1 MKKPYRMC
9 AIACLVGLPMSAF
22 AETWINGT
30 NVNEA
35 KVNERNVNKVY
46 LGGGIGLSEESDFCD
61 LFNSDRDGRCNEG
74 DYAGKLLAGYKINPY
89 LAFEFAYLNAEGS
102 TYEEFETF
110 SEGGVDY
117 TNSVEVDTSLERYSV
132 DVVGMLPL
140 QGNVTLLGRAGY
152 GINKTLF
159 ESELVLDDE
168 NRTKSEE
175 LDDDSKGASIGVGAS
190 YTWGELEVRVMY
202 ERIWKVEA
210 LEKSDGKTAESDF
223 SVLGAEVMMHFM

>member
-1 MKKPYRMC
+1 MKKTYRMC

-30 NVNEA
+30 KINESNV
-35 KVNERNVNKVY
+35 KKVY

-61 LFNSDRDGRCNEG
+61 LFNSDRNGRCNEG
-74 DYAGKLLAGYKINPY
+74 DYSGKLLVGYKINPY

-102 TYEEFETF
+102 TYEEFETYT
-110 SEGGVDY
+110 EGDVDY
-117 TNSVEVDTSLERYSV
+117 TNSVEVDTSLERYSI

-140 QGNVTLLGRAGY
+140 QSNVTLLGRAGY
-152 GINKTLF
+152 GINKILF

-168 NRTKSEE
+168 NRTESVEF
-175 LDDDSKGASIGVGAS
+175 DDDNKGAAIGVGAS
-190 YTWGELEVRVMY
+190 YTWGELEVRMMY

-210 LEKSDGKTAESDF
+210 LEKSDGKAVDSDF